1 VNVEVKKMIEKIKYL
16 GKRAS
21 RNVVVL
27 KVTLINGKIKTNVL
41 GYKFNKTNKQT
52 RGIEKHF

>member
-27 KVTLINGKIKTNVL
+27 KVTLINGKIKTN
-41 GYKFNKTNKQT
+41 NKTNKQT
-52 RGIEKHF
+52 RGIEEHF